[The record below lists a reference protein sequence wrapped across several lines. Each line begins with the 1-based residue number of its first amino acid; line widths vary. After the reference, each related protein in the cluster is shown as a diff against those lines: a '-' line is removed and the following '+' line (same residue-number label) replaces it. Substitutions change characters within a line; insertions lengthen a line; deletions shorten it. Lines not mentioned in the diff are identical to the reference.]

1 MTTVRSKSDGQFA
14 RVATNLGIGIA
25 GLVIIRLIVQG
36 LPMFKDAGWIV
47 PEKLTVLAAAV
58 IAVDAM
64 LLSVLIGFAIE
75 LRAFL
80 FRHFAEIPAWEPW
93 RPILSFSSPPE
104 SRRPISSR

>member
-47 PEKLTVLAAAV
+47 PEKLTVL
-58 IAVDAM
+58 
-64 LLSVLIGFAIE
+64 
-75 LRAFL
+75 
-80 FRHFAEIPAWEPW
+80 
-93 RPILSFSSPPE
+93 PPL
-104 SRRPISSR
+104 